1 MKKFTSILLMLF
13 FALSGLFAANMKGG
27 EVFYLTPHT
36 TWNSDNARYAIY
48 FFNNS
53 TGKNTW
59 VSMSKV
65 EGESN
70 LWTGTVPTGDWANL
84 IFCRM
89 NPSASSNGW
98 GSGVY
103 WGGQTQDLTWDGTKN
118 WFKVDSSKDAWNKP
132 AGTWSTYTPP
142 TPDPE
147 PEPEPEPEDPDTPV
161 DPEDPDQPVDP
172 EDPDQPV
179 DPEDP
184 DTPVDPED
192 PDTPVD
198 PDPANTITITFAS
211 DWAAAN
217 FYAWNTAGE
226 LTATWPG
233 DAMTAADGKF
243 TYELT
248 LPEGDYSFI
257 INNGNGTQ
265 TVNNEGVAEST
276 CFVLDESQAGK
287 WTLAVSA
294 DCEATDPKPIE
305 TSYVLM
311 GVGGDW
317 NTGIAMTPNPDNADE
332 YVVKGQ
338 PIAATDAVKVVVF
351 SAEGTNYCGNV
362 KDGSVAVTYDDM
374 GNIMLAEGTYDF
386 YYSISENAIYI
397 GASLSPDPDQ
407 PVDPEDPDTPV
418 DPEDPDQPVDP
429 EDPDTP
435 VDPENPDQ
443 PVDPEDPDTPVEPA
457 TTITISFASDWETAN
472 FYAWT
477 ADGEITA
484 TWPGDAM
491 TAADGKFTYELTLPE
506 GDYSFIINNGN
517 GTQTVNNEG
526 VAESTCFVLDENKAG
541 KWTLAVSA
549 DCEAVEPKP
558 IETSYVLMG
567 VGGDWNTGIAMTP
580 NPDNADEYVVMGQA
594 ISAAT
599 DAVKVVVFSA
609 EGTIYCSTVKEG
621 SAEYTQDGMQN
632 IVLADGTYDFYY
644 SISENAIYIG
654 ASLSPDPDQPVDP
667 EDPDTPVDPED
678 PDTPVDPEPVMI
690 TLYYVNNQGWSS
702 VNAYA
707 WGENPIAT
715 WPGEAATKTDL
726 TAKGYDVYSYT
737 FDSSLA
743 ANIIF
748 NGDGNQTADLVIDP
762 SKPYFYIDQWYASL
776 EDIEA
781 ISSIEELAAYNI
793 YATNGTIYADCEF
806 AIYNLG
812 GIDVTAQ
819 NGSLEGN
826 YVVKTQKGSLL
837 ISVW

>member
-36 TWNSDNARYAIY
+36 TWNTDNARYAIY

-59 VSMSKV
+59 ASMSKV

-70 LWTGTVPTGDWANL
+70 LWTGTVPAGDWANL

-147 PEPEPEPEDPDTPV
+147 PEPEPDPEDPDTPV

-184 DTPVDPED
+184 DTPVDPA
-192 PDTPVD
+192 T
-198 PDPANTITITFAS
+198 TITISFAS
-211 DWAAAN
+211 DWETAN
-217 FYAWNTAGE
+217 FYAWNDAAT
-226 LTATWPG
+226 LTAAWPG

-243 TYELT
+243 TYEFT
-248 LPEGDYSFI
+248 LPEGAYSFI

-265 TVNNEGVAEST
+265 TVDTEGVAEST
-276 CFVLDESQAGK
+276 CFVIDENKAGK
-287 WTLAVSA
+287 WSLAVSA

-338 PIAATDAVKVVVF
+338 
-351 SAEGTNYCGNV
+351 
-362 KDGSVAVTYDDM
+362 
-374 GNIMLAEGTYDF
+374 
-386 YYSISENAIYI
+386 
-397 GASLSPDPDQ
+397 
-407 PVDPEDPDTPV
+407 
-418 DPEDPDQPVDP
+418 
-429 EDPDTP
+429 
-435 VDPENPDQ
+435 
-443 PVDPEDPDTPVEPA
+443 
-457 TTITISFASDWETAN
+457 
-472 FYAWT
+472 
-477 ADGEITA
+477 
-484 TWPGDAM
+484 
-491 TAADGKFTYELTLPE
+491 
-506 GDYSFIINNGN
+506 
-517 GTQTVNNEG
+517 
-526 VAESTCFVLDENKAG
+526 
-541 KWTLAVSA
+541 
-549 DCEAVEPKP
+549 
-558 IETSYVLMG
+558 
-567 VGGDWNTGIAMTP
+567 
-580 NPDNADEYVVMGQA
+580 A

-609 EGTIYCSTVKEG
+609 EGTIYCGTVKEG
-621 SAEYTQDGMQN
+621 SVAYTQDDMQN

-654 ASLSPDPDQPVDP
+654 ESLTPDPDQPVDP
-667 EDPDTPVDPED
+667 EDPDQPVDPED
-678 PDTPVDPEPVMI
+678 PDQPVDPEDPDQPVDPEPVMI
-690 TLYYVNNQGWSS
+690 TLYYVNNQGWED
-702 VNAYA
+702 VAAYA
-707 WGENPIAT
+707 WDATPIAE
-715 WPGEAATKTDL
+715 WPGELATKTDL
-726 TAKGYDVYSYT
+726 TAKGFDVYSYT
-737 FDSSLA
+737 FDASKA
-743 ANIIF
+743 VNIIF
-748 NGDGNQTADLVIDP
+748 NNNNNGSQTGDLTIDP

-776 EDIEA
+776 EEIEA
-781 ISSIEELAAYNI
+781 LVSVEEVAAFAI

-806 AIYNLG
+806 AIYNLI

-819 NGSLEGN
+819 NGSLNGK
-826 YVVKTQKGSLL
+826 YIVKTEKGSKL

>member
-1 MKKFTSILLMLF
+1 
-13 FALSGLFAANMKGG
+13 
-27 EVFYLTPHT
+27 
-36 TWNSDNARYAIY
+36 
-48 FFNNS
+48 
-53 TGKNTW
+53 
-59 VSMSKV
+59 
-65 EGESN
+65 
-70 LWTGTVPTGDWANL
+70 
-84 IFCRM
+84 
-89 NPSASSNGW
+89 
-98 GSGVY
+98 
-103 WGGQTQDLTWDGTKN
+103 
-118 WFKVDSSKDAWNKP
+118 
-132 AGTWSTYTPP
+132 
-142 TPDPE
+142 
-147 PEPEPEPEDPDTPV
+147 
-161 DPEDPDQPVDP
+161 
-172 EDPDQPV
+172 
-179 DPEDP
+179 
-184 DTPVDPED
+184 
-192 PDTPVD
+192 
-198 PDPANTITITFAS
+198 
-211 DWAAAN
+211 
-217 FYAWNTAGE
+217 
-226 LTATWPG
+226 
-233 DAMTAADGKF
+233 
-243 TYELT
+243 
-248 LPEGDYSFI
+248 
-257 INNGNGTQ
+257 
-265 TVNNEGVAEST
+265 
-276 CFVLDESQAGK
+276 
-287 WTLAVSA
+287 
-294 DCEATDPKPIE
+294 
-305 TSYVLM
+305 
-311 GVGGDW
+311 
-317 NTGIAMTPNPDNADE
+317 
-332 YVVKGQ
+332 
-338 PIAATDAVKVVVF
+338 
-351 SAEGTNYCGNV
+351 
-362 KDGSVAVTYDDM
+362 
-374 GNIMLAEGTYDF
+374 MLAEGTYDF

>member
-59 VSMSKV
+59 ASMSKV

-70 LWTGTVPTGDWANL
+70 LWTGTVPAGDWANL

-147 PEPEPEPEDPDTPV
+147 PEPEPEPEDPD
-161 DPEDPDQPVDP
+161 QPVDP

-184 DTPVDPED
+184 DTPVDPA
-192 PDTPVD
+192 T
-198 PDPANTITITFAS
+198 TITISFAS
-211 DWAAAN
+211 DWETAN

-317 NTGIAMTPNPDNADE
+317 ETGIAMTPNPDNADE
-332 YVVKGQ
+332 YVVMGQ
-338 PIAATDAVKVVVF
+338 AISAATDAVKVVVF
-351 SAEGTNYCGNV
+351 SAEGTIYCSTV
-362 KDGSVAVTYDDM
+362 KEGSAEYTQDAM
-374 GNIMLAEGTYDF
+374 QNIVLADGTYDF

-418 DPEDPDQPVDP
+418 DPENPDQPVDP

-435 VDPENPDQ
+435 VDPEDPDQ
-443 PVDPEDPDTPVEPA
+443 PVDPEDPDTPVDPA

-472 FYAWT
+472 FYAWNT
-477 ADGEITA
+477 AGELTA

-526 VAESTCFVLDENKAG
+526 VAESTCFVLDESQAG

-549 DCEAVEPKP
+549 DCEATDPKP

-567 VGGDWNTGIAMTP
+567 VGGDWETGIAMTP

-609 EGTIYCSTVKEG
+609 EGTIYCGTVKEG
-621 SAEYTQDGMQN
+621 SVEYTQDGMQN

-654 ASLSPDPDQPVDP
+654 ESLTPDPDQPVDP
-667 EDPDTPVDPED
+667 EDPDQPVDPED

>member
-59 VSMSKV
+59 ASMSKV

-70 LWTGTVPTGDWANL
+70 LWTGTVPAGDWANL

-89 NPSASSNGW
+89 NPSATTNGW
-98 GSGVY
+98 GNNVF
-103 WGGQTQDLTWDGTKN
+103 WGGQTQDLTWDGTNN

-147 PEPEPEPEDPDTPV
+147 PEPEPDPEDPDTPVDPDPEDPDTPVDPDPEDPDQPV

-184 DTPVDPED
+184 DTPV
-192 PDTPVD
+192 
-198 PDPANTITITFAS
+198 
-211 DWAAAN
+211 
-217 FYAWNTAGE
+217 
-226 LTATWPG
+226 
-233 DAMTAADGKF
+233 
-243 TYELT
+243 
-248 LPEGDYSFI
+248 
-257 INNGNGTQ
+257 
-265 TVNNEGVAEST
+265 
-276 CFVLDESQAGK
+276 
-287 WTLAVSA
+287 
-294 DCEATDPKPIE
+294 
-305 TSYVLM
+305 
-311 GVGGDW
+311 
-317 NTGIAMTPNPDNADE
+317 
-332 YVVKGQ
+332 
-338 PIAATDAVKVVVF
+338 
-351 SAEGTNYCGNV
+351 
-362 KDGSVAVTYDDM
+362 
-374 GNIMLAEGTYDF
+374 
-386 YYSISENAIYI
+386 
-397 GASLSPDPDQ
+397 
-407 PVDPEDPDTPV
+407 
-418 DPEDPDQPVDP
+418 
-429 EDPDTP
+429 
-435 VDPENPDQ
+435 
-443 PVDPEDPDTPVEPA
+443 EPA
-457 TTITISFASDWETAN
+457 TTITISFASDWEAAN

-477 ADGEITA
+477 ADGEVTA

-549 DCEAVEPKP
+549 NCEATDPKP

-609 EGTIYCSTVKEG
+609 EGTIYCGTVKEG
-621 SAEYTQDGMQN
+621 SVAYTQDDMQN

-654 ASLSPDPDQPVDP
+654 ESLTPDPDQPVDP
-667 EDPDTPVDPED
+667 EDPDQPVDPED

-748 NGDGNQTADLVIDP
+748 NGDGNQTADLEFDP
-762 SKPYFYIDQWYASL
+762 ATPYFYIDQWYASL

-781 ISSIEELAAYNI
+781 TSVEELAAYNI
-793 YATNGTIYADCEF
+793 YATDGTIYADCEF

>member
-1 MKKFTSILLMLF
+1 MKMKFTKWSMAI
-13 FALSGLFAANMKGG
+13 ALFAMTLLLPLEVTAKKLYLDAGGSSKWDQGGAWFSAWVWGSSKADAWYKATKGDVYYEIDVPDDATGMK
-27 EVFYLTPHT
+27 
-36 TWNSDNARYAIY
+36 
-48 FFNNS
+48 
-53 TGKNTW
+53 W
-59 VSMSKV
+59 VRFSKV
-65 EGESN
+65 ATKES
-70 LWTGTVPTGDWANL
+70 WTQANGDTDGYWNQTGDLTIGANNL
-84 IFCRM
+84 LTIK
-89 NPSASSNGW
+89 GW
-98 GSGVY
+98 GTS
-103 WGGQTQDLTWDGTKN
+103 LGT
-118 WFKVDSSKDAWNKP
+118 DYA
-132 AGTWSTYTPP
+132 WSTYTPP

-161 DPEDPDQPVDP
+161 DPDDPDQPVDP

-184 DTPVDPED
+184 DTPVDPEPD
-192 PDTPVD
+192 PDPDEPVV

-265 TVNNEGVAEST
+265 TVDNEGVAEST

-294 DCEATDPKPIE
+294 ECEATDPKPIV

-317 NTGIAMTPNPDNADE
+317 ATGIAMTPNPDNADE

-338 PIAATDAVKVVVF
+338 AIAATDAVKVVVF

-362 KDGSVAVTYDDM
+362 KDGSAAVTYDDM

-397 GASLSPDPDQ
+397 GATLAPDPE
-407 PVDPEDPDTPV
+407 PEPDPEDPDTPV
-418 DPEDPDQPVDP
+418 DPEDPD
-429 EDPDTP
+429 TP
-435 VDPENPDQ
+435 VD
-443 PVDPEDPDTPVEPA
+443 PA
-457 TTITISFASDWETAN
+457 TTITISFASDWEAAN

-477 ADGEITA
+477 AEGELTA

-549 DCEAVEPKP
+549 NCEATDPKP

-609 EGTIYCSTVKEG
+609 EGTIYCGTVKEG
-621 SAEYTQDGMQN
+621 SVAYTQDGMQN

-654 ASLSPDPDQPVDP
+654 ESLTPDPDQPVDPEDPDTPVDP

-690 TLYYVNNQGWSS
+690 TLYYVNNQGWEE
-702 VNAYA
+702 VAAYA
-707 WGENPIAT
+707 WDATPIAE
-715 WPGEAATKTDL
+715 WPGELATKTDL

-737 FDSSLA
+737 FDSSKA
-743 ANIIF
+743 VNIIF
-748 NGDGNQTADLVIDP
+748 NNNNNGSQTADLTIDP

-781 ISSIEELAAYNI
+781 VSSIEELAAYNI